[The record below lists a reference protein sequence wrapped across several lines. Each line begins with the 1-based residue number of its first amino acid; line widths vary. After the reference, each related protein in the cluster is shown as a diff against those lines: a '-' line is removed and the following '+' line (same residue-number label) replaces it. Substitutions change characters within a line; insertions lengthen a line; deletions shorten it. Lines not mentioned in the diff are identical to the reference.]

1 MKRKFLSAAALM
13 TMVLPLGLSTVNHAQ
28 PVADDQKAS
37 VDKLQVKI
45 DNFSFQPVTLTVT
58 AGSTVT
64 WVNQDDVPHN
74 IVSSEGK
81 TLKSP
86 VLDTYQKFSYTFDKP
101 GTYAY
106 FCGIHPRMVGKV
118 IVQSSGGRN

>member
-1 MKRKFLSAAALM
+1 MKRKFLSIAAAAA
-13 TMVLPLGLSTVNHAQ
+13 MVLPLGLSTVNQAQ
-28 PVADDQKAS
+28 PVADDQRAS
-37 VDKLQVKI
+37 ADKFQVKI
-45 DNFSFQPVTLTVT
+45 DNFSFQPTTLTVA

-74 IVSSEGK
+74 VVSSEGK

-86 VLDTYQKFSYTFDKP
+86 VLDTDQKFSYTFDKP

-106 FCGIHPRMVGKV
+106 FCGIHPRMTGKV
-118 IVQSSGGRN
+118 VVQ